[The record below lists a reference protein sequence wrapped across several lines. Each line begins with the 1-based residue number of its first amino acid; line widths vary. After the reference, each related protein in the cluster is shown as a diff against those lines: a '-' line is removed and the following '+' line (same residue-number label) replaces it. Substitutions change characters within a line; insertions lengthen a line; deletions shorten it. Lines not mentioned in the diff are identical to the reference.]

1 MKKAQL
7 LAEAFLLI
15 IFQPLIVAC
24 AQPIGGGDLNPNLS
38 TNSEAIAKWRDA
50 RVGFTVHWGPVSL
63 RGTEMSWS
71 RSVFNIHDGN
81 DKVGKKD
88 YDSLYKD
95 FNPALFNARDWV
107 TLIKDS
113 GFRYVTLVTKHH
125 DGFSMWDTKQSD
137 YNIMHT
143 PFHRDWLKEMSEECR
158 RQGII
163 FGTYYS
169 IRDWYQYDFT
179 PHSAA
184 GPGFTED
191 RPPDYNRYLA
201 FMKNQLKELVQDYG
215 SEIISLDGPD
225 DPTWTHERGGDLY
238 KFLRTVKD
246 NIVISSRVENCF
258 EKGEGEIRA
267 NPLWVF
273 YNGPWDHEKCAGDY
287 YERENNVAATPYP
300 WEAWVTLGEQWSWKA
315 NDKYKSADEIIR
327 YIIVTAGGNGNFN
340 LDVTPMPDGRFE
352 QRQKDILLKIGA
364 WLKTNGETIYGT
376 RGGPFEPGLWGA
388 STRRENKIYV
398 HVVSWPSAPLRLPPL
413 KEHIQSA
420 RCLNGAEVEWKQSES
435 GLEISVPTK
444 QRDAL
449 DTIVEL
455 TKVD

>member
-1 MKKAQL
+1 MKTL
-7 LAEAFLLI
+7 WLLLI
-15 IFQPLIVAC
+15 TFSFAGIFTASSCFGEDNGRLET
-24 AQPIGGGDLNPNLS
+24 NPG
-38 TNSEAIAKWRDA
+38 AIAKWQDA
-50 RVGFTVHWGPVSL
+50 RVGISTHWGPVSL
-63 RGTEMSWS
+63 RGAEYWVS
-71 RSVFNIHDGN
+71 RSVYNIHSGN
-81 DKVGKKD
+81 DQVAKED
-88 YDSLYKD
+88 YDSLYKE
-95 FNPALFNARDWV
+95 FNPVLFNAREWV
-107 TLIKDS
+107 TLIKNS
-113 GFRYVTLVTKHH
+113 GFRYATFVTKHG

-143 PFHRDWLKEMSEECR
+143 PFHRDFLKEISEECR
-158 RQGII
+158 RQGIM
-163 FGTYYS
+163 FGTYYAM
-169 IRDWYQYDFT
+169 DDGYQYDFT

-184 GPGFTED
+184 GPGFTEN

-201 FMKNQLKELVQDYG
+201 HMKNQLKELIQDYDT
-215 SEIISLDGPD
+215 ELIVLDGPGV
-225 DPTWTHERGGDLY
+225 PPWSFERGQDLY
-238 KFLRTVKD
+238 RYLRGLKD
-246 NIVISSRVENCF
+246 EIVVNSWIEPFATCSE
-258 EKGEGEIRA
+258 GEGEIRA

-273 YNGPWDHEKCAGDY
+273 NSAGAWNHEKCAGDY
-287 YERENNVAATPYP
+287 YEREGYIGGPAPYP
-300 WEAWVTLGEQWSWKA
+300 WEVWLRLGEQWSWKA
-315 NDKYKSADEIIR
+315 NDKYKSAEEIIR

-340 LDVTPMPDGRFE
+340 LEVTPMPDGRFE

-420 RCLNGAEVEWKQSES
+420 RDLNGAEVEWKQSES

-449 DTIVEL
+449 DTIVEF
-455 TKVD
+455 TIATQ